1 MSTTL
6 WNNFDGGNA
15 APIWAATALKVAPTR
30 ANANVIFSNSNVAVF
45 ASESIGVY
53 GVSSA
58 EMANTVGEGKKVAH
72 QGWVQRTGFMGPVVS
87 ISANTNAYGTN
98 SFITF
103 SGGQTSSNTANPAGR
118 GTGNTSANATVSVD
132 ANGRIQS
139 ITINS
144 GGLYLTTPNATPVSG
159 NAAFTVT
166 MGGRANRFQYE
177 TLVALAQMTSDST
190 SDDHILPQ

>member
-53 GVSSA
+53 GVSAS

-87 ISANTNAYGTN
+87 ISANANAYGTN

-177 TLVALAQMTSDST
+177 TLVALAQMTGDST

>member
-1 MSTTL
+1 MSTL
-6 WNNFDGGNA
+6 WSNFDGGNA
-15 APIWAATALKVAPTR
+15 VPIWAATALKVAPTR
-30 ANANVIFSNSNVAVF
+30 ANANVIFANANVTLF

-53 GVSSA
+53 GVSNT
-58 EMANTVGEGKKVAH
+58 ETANSIGEGRKLAH
-72 QGWVQRTGFMGPVVS
+72 AGWVQRTGFMGPVIS
-87 ISANTNAYGTN
+87 ITANTNAFGTN
-98 SFITF
+98 SFIRF
-103 SGGQTSSNTANPAGR
+103 SGGQTSSNTINPAGQ

-166 MGGRANRFQYE
+166 MGGRANRYQYE
-177 TLVALAQMTSDST
+177 TLVAFDSMVGDATSDN
-190 SDDHILPQ
+190 HILP